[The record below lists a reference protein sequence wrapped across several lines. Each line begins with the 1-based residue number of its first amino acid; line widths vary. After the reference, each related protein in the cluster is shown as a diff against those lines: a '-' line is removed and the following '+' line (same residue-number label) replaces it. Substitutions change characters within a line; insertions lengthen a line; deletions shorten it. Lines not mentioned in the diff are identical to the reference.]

1 MTEGYQSYLEAV
13 CPDEALERFD
23 RFRILC
29 ALRESL
35 YGVSGLNNI
44 IEKILARQGLIAPS
58 RLFYPGRPILVTVN
72 DYALRLFNGDTGI
85 LFPDPDNGALLKAF
99 FPTPDGE
106 VRSIPPE
113 RLPAHETAYAMT
125 IHKSQG
131 SEFDRVL
138 MLLPP
143 VDSDLLTRELI
154 YTGMTRA
161 KKTFELWANKE
172 VFCSAVKRKTERNS
186 GLKDALRWK

>member
-1 MTEGYQSYLEAV
+1 M
-13 CPDEALERFD
+13 
-23 RFRILC
+23 
-29 ALRESL
+29 
-35 YGVSGLNNI
+35 
-44 IEKILARQGLIAPS
+44 
-58 RLFYPGRPILVTVN
+58 
-72 DYALRLFNGDTGI
+72 RLFNGDTGI
-85 LFPDPDNGALLKAF
+85 LFPDPDNGGLLRVF
-99 FPTPDGE
+99 FPNPEGG

-138 MLLPP
+138 MLLPQ

-161 KKTFELWANKE
+161 KKNVELWANKE
-172 VFCSAVKRKTERNS
+172 VFFSAVRRKTERNS